1 MAHLNNE
8 GEIVLTID
16 DKDELNGRNRVDM
29 GHLIN
34 RLIWGNKK
42 HFYQKNNDNHAEIT
56 RNQKPSIGTPHL
68 S

>member
-42 HFYQKNNDNHAEIT
+42 HFYQKNQ
-56 RNQKPSIGTPHL
+56 NQHEVSSKEHPKSNMER
-68 S
+68 